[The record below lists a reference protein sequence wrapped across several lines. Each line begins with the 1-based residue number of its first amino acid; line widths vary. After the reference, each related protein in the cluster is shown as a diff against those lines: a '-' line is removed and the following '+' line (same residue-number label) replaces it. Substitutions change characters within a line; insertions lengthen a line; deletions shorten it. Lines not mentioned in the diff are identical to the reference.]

1 MPETQNKNK
10 FIRLLN
16 YSGNYKYLTIVG
28 MFLSALSAIC
38 LLVPFVYIWD
48 VVNALLAVVPDYKS
62 PKLGCL
68 CDKCIY
74 ICSTRNNFK
83 LFWSDGYTFVRI

>member
-48 VVNALLAVVPDYKS
+48 CGQCPIAGCPCFTKS

-68 CDKCIY
+68 CVKMRLHLQY
-74 ICSTRNNFK
+74 
-83 LFWSDGYTFVRI
+83 WE

>member
-1 MPETQNKNK
+1 MMPETQNKNK

-48 VVNALLAVVPDYKS
+48 VVNALLAVAPDFTK
-62 PKLGCL
+62 PKLDVYAINAL
-68 CDKCIY
+68 HLQY
-74 ICSTRNNFK
+74 
-83 LFWSDGYTFVRI
+83 

>member
-16 YSGNYKYLTIVG
+16 YSGNYKYLTIIG

-38 LLVPFVYIWD
+38 LLVPFIYM
-48 VVNALLAVVPDYKS
+48 
-62 PKLGCL
+62 GCGQCL
-68 CDKCIY
+68 IGGCP
-74 ICSTRNNFK
+74 
-83 LFWSDGYTFVRI
+83 

>member
-28 MFLSALSAIC
+28 MFFISFKCNMFIGSIC
-38 LLVPFVYIWD
+38 LYM
-48 VVNALLAVVPDYKS
+48 
-62 PKLGCL
+62 GCGQ
-68 CDKCIY
+68 CHIGGCP
-74 ICSTRNNFK
+74 
-83 LFWSDGYTFVRI
+83 

>member
-1 MPETQNKNK
+1 MMPETQNKNK

-48 VVNALLAVVPDYKS
+48 VVNALWRLPLILQK
-62 PKLGCL
+62 PK
-68 CDKCIY
+68 
-74 ICSTRNNFK
+74 TWMFMR
-83 LFWSDGYTFVRI
+83 

>member
-38 LLVPFVYIWD
+38 LYM
-48 VVNALLAVVPDYKS
+48 
-62 PKLGCL
+62 GCGQ
-68 CDKCIY
+68 CPIGGCP
-74 ICSTRNNFK
+74 
-83 LFWSDGYTFVRI
+83 